1 MSAIGL
7 DVGDGVAKIDFNH
20 RFESSVPE
28 DTVVALNKLCA
39 PCSAFVEKSTLL
51 KRLGRKDI
59 KIGAEEF
66 GHVGTARDLKAGYG
80 SGECHFCAL
89 LWLRAGG
96 SHFDPEKLTTAIDL
110 DSPLEVRLSARDVEK
125 EYEIMVARETDK
137 TKKLWYKIASMP
149 PISDNGYLDLRILA
163 LNKDKVY
170 ADLHIHHS
178 SNPKLNTATL
188 GFTSSPV
195 SARHSDNFA
204 QIKTWLD
211 HCTATH
217 TRCRELPDLVAPTA
231 QLPSRLLD
239 VSSGAIKLDCSLP
252 DSGPLPYTTLSHMWG
267 TDPSACPQLLLST
280 LAEFESSID
289 IGALP
294 PKYAYAIQITRALGY
309 RYIWIDS
316 LCIIQD
322 SPQDW
327 QTEALKMAGVY
338 GRSALNISYVF
349 PPDKDLP
356 ENYIR
361 DPRVVLPCV
370 VPTPGGKSKS
380 KSDEEGKLVI
390 SHRPGFNRPAWSPTV
405 YKQIWPLLSRGWV
418 FQERLL
424 CSKTVYFGQDRLLWE
439 CCEEIVDEYFGPL
452 TTVPG
457 SKSHFHRV
465 ITGLAEGLGAAKEVA
480 KGRKVERGKG
490 EKFAVVEYDEDQSKA
505 DEQWGPLVRD
515 YRAGELTK
523 EFDRGIAFAGIARA
537 IQASAGV
544 TYLAGLWKELF
555 AFDLLWTTGLVVVS
569 DEERAKAEKR
579 KLEAKPAPSW
589 SWFSVVPTASKMGGD
604 VLGWPF
610 RTTMQTYRKHALFEA
625 AVVGFEHPKIDT
637 PDALLHDF
645 DGMTVTLRAKRIPCG
660 FEWWDQF
667 DMLCVLP
674 FGDVKWIMGKHE
686 NVIGGQAVTP
696 RVLKYAHDDATVKK
710 GDVLPE
716 GACMVLTV
724 EQAWHVDPADP
735 TKKTQGHVKGKEI
748 PEGWTTSYQYAGIV
762 VVPAGVGGKE
772 RETWRRVGAFMLFDN
787 ITGHELVGPFDE
799 TGEEDI
805 VLV

>member
-7 DVGDGVAKIDFNH
+7 DVADSVTKISFND
-20 RFESSVPE
+20 RFEASVPD
-28 DTVVALNKLCA
+28 DTVVTLNKLCA
-39 PCSAFVEKSTLL
+39 PCTAFVEKSIFL

-59 KIGAEEF
+59 KIEAEEL
-66 GHVGTARDLKAGYG
+66 GHVGTPRDLKAGYQ
-80 SGECHFCAL
+80 SGDCHLCAL

-96 SHFDPEKLTTAIDL
+96 AYLEPGNPKTEVDL
-110 DSPLEVRLSARDVEK
+110 DAPLEVKMVARDVEK

-149 PISDNGYLDLRILA
+149 PISDRGFLDLRITA
-163 LNKDKVY
+163 LIKDKVY

-178 SNPKLNTATL
+178 SNPKLNAATL
-188 GFTSSPV
+188 GFTSSPI
-195 SARHSDNFA
+195 SARHSDNYA

-211 HCTATH
+211 HCTSTH
-217 TRCRELPDLVAPTA
+217 TRCRELPDLVSPTA

-239 VSSGAIKLDCSLP
+239 VSDNAIKLDCSLP
-252 DSGPLPYTTLSHMWG
+252 ASDLLPYTTLSHMWG

-280 LAEFESSID
+280 LESFRSSID
-289 IGALP
+289 INDLP
-294 PKYAYAIQITRALGY
+294 PKYAYAIHITRALGY
-309 RYIWIDS
+309 RFIWIDS

-322 SPQDW
+322 SAPDW

-338 GRSALNISYVF
+338 GRSVLNISFVF
-349 PPDKDLP
+349 PPDKDLR
-356 ENYIR
+356 ENYLR
-361 DPRVVLPCV
+361 DPRVLLPCV
-370 VPTPGGKSKS
+370 TASPGKK
-380 KSDEEGKLVI
+380 KSDEDQDKLVI
-390 SHRPGFNRPAWSPTV
+390 SYRPGFHRPAWSPTV
-405 YKQIWPLLSRGWV
+405 YKKIWPLLSRGWV

-439 CCEEIVDEYFGPL
+439 CCEEIVDEYYGPL
-452 TTVPG
+452 TTMPG

-465 ITGLAEGLGAAKEVA
+465 ITGLAAGLKGVAEAAEA
-480 KGRKVERGKG
+480 NKGRRVEREKG
-490 EKFAVVEYDEDQSKA
+490 EKYASVVYDEDQSKA
-505 DEQWGPLVRD
+505 DEQWGPLARD

-537 IQASAGV
+537 IQSSAGV

-569 DEERAKAEKR
+569 DEEREKSEKR

-610 RTTMQTYRKHALFEA
+610 RTNMQVYKRHALFEA
-625 AVVGFEHPKIDT
+625 EVLAFKHPKGGSLDV
-637 PDALLHDF
+637 LLHDF
-645 DGMTVTLRAKRIPCG
+645 DGMSVTLKAKKVQCG

-667 DMLCVLP
+667 DLFCVLP
-674 FGDVKWIMGKHE
+674 FGDVKWVMGKNE
-686 NVIGGQAVTP
+686 NVIAGQAVTP
-696 RVLKYAHDDATVKK
+696 RVLQYAHDDATVKN
-710 GDVLPE
+710 GDVLPQ
-716 GACMVLTV
+716 GAHMVLTV

-735 TKKTQGHVKGKEI
+735 TKKTHGYVKGKEI
-748 PEGWTTSYQYAGIV
+748 PDGWTTSYQYAGIV
-762 VVPAGVGGKE
+762 VVPAEG
-772 RETWRRVGAFMLFDN
+772 ETWRRIGAFMLFDN

-799 TGEEDI
+799 VAEEDI